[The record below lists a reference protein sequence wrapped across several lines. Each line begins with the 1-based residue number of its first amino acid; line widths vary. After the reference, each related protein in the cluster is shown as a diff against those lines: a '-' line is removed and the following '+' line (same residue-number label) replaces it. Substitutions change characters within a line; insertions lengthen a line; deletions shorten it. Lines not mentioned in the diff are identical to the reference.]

1 MLFRS
6 QMSHSS
12 TKETDNALHNVFAC
26 QRLTANRPSILHA
39 AKARTGIL
47 NPVTSDRFFILR
59 VDQFTVCRLTT
70 DTLATCITARV
81 TWASLD
87 LEAALI
93 MAQHAAVNQSTLSNA
108 AVYSITADI
117 ITADGVTAIAVDK
130 LSNALFPGSFA
141 ESR

>member
-1 MLFRS
+1 M
-6 QMSHSS
+6 
-12 TKETDNALHNVFAC
+12 
-26 QRLTANRPSILHA
+26 
-39 AKARTGIL
+39 L
-47 NPVTSDRFFILR
+47 NPVTVDRFFILR
-59 VDQFTVCRLTT
+59 IDQFTVCRLTT

-93 MAQHAAVNQSTLSNA
+93 MAQHAAVNRSTFSNA
-108 AVYSITADI
+108 AVDSITADIITADI

-130 LSNALFPGSFA
+130 LSNARFPGLFA